1 MTPIGSGSALF
12 GLPVNPGV
20 TGSRSSFAAFDGD
33 FSSSLALQIATL
45 KAQTIGTLAG
55 TAPKA
60 SNATHPLDAL
70 SRSGTSALGA
80 LSGASGSSVT
90 GVSLADPQSAYAMMS
105 LINTADATYK
115 AQYYELSQMRT
126 AVGSLQQAADTL
138 STVDAT
144 QSNETIIARMQQ
156 FVDQY
161 NAWIDHFEGTVQNGG
176 VLAGNQAAE
185 VSLGELEQNITSLF
199 NGAAEG
205 FHGMSGLGLTIDP
218 TTHRAVLDTAKL
230 NAALDARKTGAVA
243 TIDQFSANFEKSAAL
258 LNSDDNFIAHR
269 LANLSRVIDYVKG
282 NLTSLQSEFGV
293 GASARLSPQMSQA
306 LRAYDAV
313 YG

>member
-1 MTPIGSGSALF
+1 MSPIGSGSALF
-12 GLPVNPGV
+12 GLPGNLGGS
-20 TGSRSSFAAFDGD
+20 GSRSSFSAFDGD

-45 KAQTIGTLAG
+45 KAQAVGTLADG
-55 TAPKA
+55 TAA
-60 SNATHPLDAL
+60 SRNATHPLDAL
-70 SRSGTSALGA
+70 SRSNASPLSAL
-80 LSGASGSSVT
+80 SSASGPSVA

-126 AVGSLQQAADTL
+126 AVGDLQQAADTL

-144 QSNETIIARMQQ
+144 QSNEAIVTRMQQ

-161 NAWIDHFEGTVQNGG
+161 NAWITRFEGTVQKDG

-185 VSLGELEQNITSLF
+185 VSLGELEQNVTSLF
-199 NGAAEG
+199 NGAGEG

-218 TTHRAVLDTAKL
+218 TTHRAVLDTKQL
-230 NAALDARKTGAVA
+230 SAALDARKDGAVA
-243 TIDQFSANFEKSAAL
+243 TIDQFSAGFAKSAAL
-258 LNSDDNFIAHR
+258 LGSDDNFIAHR
-269 LANLSRVIDYVKG
+269 LANLSHVIDYVKR
-282 NLTSLQSEFGV
+282 NSASLQSEFGL
-293 GASARLSPQMSQA
+293 GAPARLSPQISQA

-313 YG
+313 YA